1 MDTNLWQISRNMYII
16 FIYIYRLSFI
26 YIEYNDL
33 EVEKIR
39 IYNKFVILIIKFSA
53 LKMDL

>member
-1 MDTNLWQISRNMYII
+1 MC
-16 FIYIYRLSFI
+16 IY
-26 YIEYNDL
+26 DL
-33 EVEKIR
+33 VEKIR